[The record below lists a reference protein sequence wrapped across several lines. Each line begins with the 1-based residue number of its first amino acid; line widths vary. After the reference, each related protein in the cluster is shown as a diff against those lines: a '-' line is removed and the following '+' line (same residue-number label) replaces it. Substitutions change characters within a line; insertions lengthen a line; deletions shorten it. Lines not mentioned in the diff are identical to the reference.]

1 YESHVFH
8 LGFQPSSKGSPGGE
22 LLKYS
27 RLCLPSSLD
36 SREVQVSSVP
46 NVLFSSY
53 KEMIKSQE
61 TRTFV

>member
-1 YESHVFH
+1 MQS
-8 LGFQPSSKGSPGGE
+8 L
-22 LLKYS
+22 